1 MMTDDGVATS
11 YQDAVQRGVP
21 LQETDGTLT
30 YPTARSRPKPTSTLD
45 PLHRALMAISV
56 VVPVALTVFAA
67 AQIPMMDQQVPVHF
81 NLDGTVNRFGSPW
94 EGFWTA
100 AGTTVLIIGIAVLA
114 RYPRVFN
121 NPVELNSSNVQ
132 QQYKNAVQMLSWLN
146 LAMAIMAVGMMGLW
160 FEPLWFP
167 LVWVGLALM
176 GVSMV
181 FFMRRMFKLR

>member
-1 MMTDDGVATS
+1 MTDDGVAYS
-11 YQDAVQRGVP
+11 YQEAMRRGVP
-21 LQETDGTLT
+21 LQEPDGTLI
-30 YPTARSRPKPTSTLD
+30 YPTTRSRPKPTFTLD
-45 PLHRALMAISV
+45 PLHRALMVISV
-56 VVPVALTVFAA
+56 AVPVMLTVFVA

-81 NLDGTVNRFGSPW
+81 SWDGTVNRYGSPW

-100 AGTTVLIIGIAVLA
+100 AGVTVMIIGIAVLA

-132 QQYKNAVQMLSWLN
+132 QQYKNAVQMLTWLN

-167 LVWVGLALM
+167 LVWVGLTLM

>member
-1 MMTDDGVATS
+1 MTDDGVAYS
-11 YQDAVQRGVP
+11 YQEAMRRGVP
-21 LQETDGTLT
+21 LQEPDGTLI
-30 YPTARSRPKPTSTLD
+30 YPTTRSRPKPTFTLD
-45 PLHRALMAISV
+45 PLDRALMAISV
-56 VVPVALTVFAA
+56 AVPVMLTVFVA

-81 NLDGTVNRFGSPW
+81 SWDGTVNRYGSPW

-100 AGTTVLIIGIAVLA
+100 AGVTVMIIGIAVLA
-114 RYPRVFN
+114 KYPRVFN

-132 QQYKNAVQMLSWLN
+132 QQYKNAVQMLTWLN

-181 FFMRRMFKLR
+181 FFIRRLFMLR

>member
-1 MMTDDGVATS
+1 MTDDGVATS

-94 EGFWTA
+94 EGS
-100 AGTTVLIIGIAVLA
+100 G
-114 RYPRVFN
+114 
-121 NPVELNSSNVQ
+121 Q
-132 QQYKNAVQMLSWLN
+132 QRGRLC
-146 LAMAIMAVGMMGLW
+146 
-160 FEPLWFP
+160 
-167 LVWVGLALM
+167 
-176 GVSMV
+176 
-181 FFMRRMFKLR
+181 